1 MYHSSRNAQVEVDG
15 RVLRFDD
22 DRASSRASSIIDDF
36 GFEVSV
42 SKGHFKGEVVVI
54 SHIRGKVNFGE

>member
-1 MYHSSRNAQVEVDG
+1 MDG

-54 SHIRGKVNFGE
+54 SHIRGKVNFGGIK